1 MVRGAVQSLQACPW
15 SRQVH
20 CARAGWRR
28 LQQVGEVT
36 LWVSVRARHSLS
48 RKRASCVSGLKGLSL
63 SQCWSYLGV
72 RRVGGR
78 LRSAL
83 CPEAF
88 RGGLWG
94 RAGSMTGPGGCE
106 WEKQR
111 RFYQGPLVGWLT
123 L

>member
-1 MVRGAVQSLQACPW
+1 MVRGAGQSLQACPW

-36 LWVSVRARHSLS
+36 LWVSIRARHPLS

-72 RRVGGR
+72 PPGGSEAAVSPVPRGLPGKGRVHDRPGR
-78 LRSAL
+78 L
-83 CPEAF
+83 
-88 RGGLWG
+88 
-94 RAGSMTGPGGCE
+94 
-106 WEKQR
+106 
-111 RFYQGPLVGWLT
+111 
-123 L
+123 